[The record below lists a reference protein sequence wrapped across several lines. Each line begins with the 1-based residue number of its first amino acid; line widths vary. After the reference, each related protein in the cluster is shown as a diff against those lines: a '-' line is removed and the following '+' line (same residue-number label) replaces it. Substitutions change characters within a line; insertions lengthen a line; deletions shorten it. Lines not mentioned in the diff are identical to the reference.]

1 MSPLWFMKK
10 SLFNTGDLINNEST
24 LTVQYR
30 RLDKQN
36 FETKSL
42 FNTGDLI
49 NNDFVHFDKQFHFDS
64 WKKSL
69 FNTGD
74 LINNESTLIL

>member
-24 LTVQYR
+24 LIH
-30 RLDKQN
+30 
-36 FETKSL
+36 E
-42 FNTGDLI
+42 
-49 NNDFVHFDKQFHFDS
+49 
-64 WKKSL
+64 KKSL

-74 LINNESTLIL
+74 LINNESTLIHEKNHCLIQETW